1 MGEDQFMITPDA
13 LEAGIKIQG
22 EGSLFEDQISLIQSK
37 VLNCANAWKG
47 DEYDSFQNQTNAAAA
62 ELTELR
68 DFFEKYGANIVKFA
82 EDSEETQKAIK
93 TYIDSNR

>member
-47 DEYDSFQNQTNAAAA
+47 DEYDSFQN
-62 ELTELR
+62 
-68 DFFEKYGANIVKFA
+68 
-82 EDSEETQKAIK
+82 
-93 TYIDSNR
+93 